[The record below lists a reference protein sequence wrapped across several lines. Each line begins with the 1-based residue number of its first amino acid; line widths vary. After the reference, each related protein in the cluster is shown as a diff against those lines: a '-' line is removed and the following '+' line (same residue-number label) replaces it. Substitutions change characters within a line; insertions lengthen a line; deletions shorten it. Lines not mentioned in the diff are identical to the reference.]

1 MREEIYLAQKR
12 LKERKSRKFIGQLHK
27 MASQVDGEI
36 SMQDHRKLSFCMG
49 DDEVVETSNVYYCTE
64 KGKIKGV
71 LEVSPSRIFFEPQQ
85 CKENEHIANL
95 RPFQVCIDV
104 GDVIST

>member
-1 MREEIYLAQKR
+1 
-12 LKERKSRKFIGQLHK
+12 
-27 MASQVDGEI
+27 MANQVDGEI

-71 LEVSPSRIFFEPQQ
+71 LEVSTSRIFFEP
-85 CKENEHIANL
+85 
-95 RPFQVCIDV
+95 
-104 GDVIST
+104 